1 MYTDKEDFDENFNYY
16 DFIENAKRI
25 AKEDMGA
32 TEPEI
37 IQCLKQFSKEYD
49 PFFYSSY
56 EKKLRLLTE
65 KQNKIKSE
73 YDMLEKQ
80 KNQIIKFVAKRE
92 IQLNLLNDYINI
104 LNHYSSFEAIDFLA
118 TCLNN
123 LIAEEESLNKKIQT
137 KEITT
142 PQITII
148 NSPVFGKISFN
159 RLQEIKIKK
168 QFIYGNEKFHLKG
181 MSKEKAIKIQKYTEN
196 EIATNEK
203 LFKELENK
211 QKLLNKQYDNLT
223 NYKETSDEKKERINY
238 EKNIN
243 LFKEKIESD
252 LVKKIEVFLKNTES
266 NFKNQLIK
274 YLQIGQIAEKN
285 INNKAVGLVSPETII
300 QVLKLIIDKRF
311 NFEINNEMQK

>member
-65 KQNKIKSE
+65 KQNKIRSE

-104 LNHYSSFEAIDFLA
+104 LNHYSPFEAIDFLA

-123 LIAEEESLNKKIQT
+123 LIAEEESLNRKI
-137 KEITT
+137 KAGEITT

-211 QKLLNKQYDNLT
+211 QKLLNKQYDNLI
-223 NYKETSDEKKERINY
+223 NYKETPDEKKERINY

-243 LFKEKIESD
+243 LFKEKIERD

-300 QVLKLIIDKRF
+300 QVLKLIIDNRF
-311 NFEINNEMQK
+311 NFEINNEIQK

>member
-243 LFKEKIESD
+243 LFKEKIERD

-300 QVLKLIIDKRF
+300 QVLKLIIDNRF